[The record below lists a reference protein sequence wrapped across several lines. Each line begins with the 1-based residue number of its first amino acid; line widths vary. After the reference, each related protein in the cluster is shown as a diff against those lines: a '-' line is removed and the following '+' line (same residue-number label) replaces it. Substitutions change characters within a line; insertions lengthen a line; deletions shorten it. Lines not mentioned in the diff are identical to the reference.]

1 MITAATFLAFVLCFV
16 HLFSPL
22 SRPLDILRCL
32 GWVLA
37 MTVSVTANGT
47 AGNWV
52 SFSVAGL
59 VLLFFVARLIW
70 LCDREPMLEAE

>member
-1 MITAATFLAFVLCFV
+1 MYTAALFLTLVLVFVDF
-16 HLFSPL
+16 FSPL

-37 MTVSVTANGT
+37 MTVSAHGNGT

-52 SFSVAGL
+52 SFTIAAL
-59 VLLFFVARLIW
+59 VLLVFAARLIM
-70 LCDREPMLEAE
+70 LCDNEPALEAE

>member
-37 MTVSVTANGT
+37 MTVSLYGNVT

-52 SFSVAGL
+52 SFTVAGF
-59 VLLFFVARLIW
+59 VLLVFAARLIM
-70 LCDREPMLEAE
+70 LCDNEPVLEAE

>member
-1 MITAATFLAFVLCFV
+1 MYHANFVLVLVLVFV

-22 SRPLDILRCL
+22 PRWLDIFRCL

-37 MTVSVTANGT
+37 MTVSAHGNGT

-52 SFSVAGL
+52 SFTIAAL
-59 VLLFFVARLIW
+59 VLLVFAARLIM
-70 LCDREPMLEAE
+70 LCDNEPVLEAE